1 MEIPHD
7 GSMCD
12 LMWSDPDGNNFI
24 ILEVQDWVLSPR
36 GAGYLFGGTV
46 VDAFNHSNNINL
58 IVRAHQLIM

>member
-12 LMWSDPDGNNFI
+12 LMWSDPDGTNKLNSEI
-24 ILEVQDWVLSPR
+24 QDWVLSPR
-36 GAGYLFGGTV
+36 GAGYLFGGNV
-46 VDAFNHSNNINL
+46 VDAFNHSNNISL